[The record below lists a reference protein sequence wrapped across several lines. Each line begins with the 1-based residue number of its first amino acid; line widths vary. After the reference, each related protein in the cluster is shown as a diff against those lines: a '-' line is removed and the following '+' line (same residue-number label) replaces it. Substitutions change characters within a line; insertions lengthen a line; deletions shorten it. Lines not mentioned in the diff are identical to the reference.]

1 VRGSYRH
8 RVSCSED
15 WPETLEFARR
25 VVVYSLPMTTR
36 EACQAL
42 DAKDPLAHVRD
53 RFVLPGGVI
62 YLDGNSLGAASK
74 AAIERSRRVVEEEWA
89 HGLIRSWNEGGW
101 YTAPARVGAK
111 IARLIGA
118 EADEVIVTDST
129 SVDLFKLLTGAL
141 GLRPGRTTILSV
153 AGDFPTDAYIAQGIA
168 AFADALFKRTTPDD
182 LIAAIDH
189 TTAVVLLTHVNY
201 KTGFIHDMARIT
213 AAAQSKGAL
222 ALWDLSHSA
231 GALRLQLNEANAD
244 LAVGCGYKFLNGGP
258 GAPAYVFVAKR
269 HQAAIRHPL
278 TGWFGHQA
286 PFDFAPDFAP
296 AEGIAK
302 LLTGTPPM
310 LSLSALDAALDVF
323 ADLDMRDVR
332 AKAVS
337 LTNLFIALT
346 DERLTRHGFSLA
358 SPRNAADR
366 GAQVSLAHP
375 EAYAIMQAL
384 IARGVIG
391 DFRAPD
397 IARFGLVPLYV
408 RHVDVFDA
416 VEIIDDVMKTAA
428 WNTSACRTRKEVT

>member
-1 VRGSYRH
+1 
-8 RVSCSED
+8 
-15 WPETLEFARR
+15 
-25 VVVYSLPMTTR
+25 MTTR

-42 DAKDPLAHVRD
+42 DDRDPLAHVRD
-53 RFVLPGGVI
+53 RFVLPPGVI
-62 YLDGNSLGAASK
+62 YLDGNSLGATPK
-74 AAIERSRRVVEEEWA
+74 AVIGRSRRIVEEEWA
-89 HGLIRSWNEGGW
+89 NGLIRSWNEAGW

-118 EADEVIVTDST
+118 NADEVIVTDST

-141 GLRPGRTTILSV
+141 GLRPGRTTILGE
-153 AGDFPTDAYIAQGIA
+153 AGDFPTDAYIAQGTATFAGA
-168 AFADALFKRTTPDD
+168 AFKRAAPDD
-182 LIAAIDH
+182 LIATIDQ
-189 TTAVVLLTHVNY
+189 TTAVLLLTHVNY
-201 KTGFIHDMARIT
+201 RTGFIHDMARIT
-213 AAAQSKGAL
+213 AAAHAKGAL
-222 ALWDLSHSA
+222 VLWDLSHSA
-231 GALRLQLNEANAD
+231 GALHLELNKANAD
-244 LAVGCGYKFLNGGP
+244 LAVGCGYKYLNGGP

-278 TGWFGHQA
+278 TGWFGHRA

-310 LSLSALDAALDVF
+310 LSLAALDTALDVF
-323 ADLDMRDVR
+323 ADLDTRVVRD
-332 AKAVS
+332 KAAS
-337 LTNLFIALT
+337 LTDLFIALA
-346 DERLTRHGFSLA
+346 DERLMRHGFTLA
-358 SPRNAADR
+358 GPRKAAER

-408 RHVDVFDA
+408 RHIDVFDA
-416 VEIIDDVMKTAA
+416 VHAIEEVMTRAA
-428 WNTSACRTRKEVT
+428 WDTPEFRARKAVT